1 MTHTIEVSGKV
12 QVVHGANG
20 RRLLVEG
27 QRPSTRT
34 LPVGRVPRIARL
46 LALAIRLE
54 ELVRTDIVR
63 DYAELARLGQ
73 VSPARI
79 SQIVGLNLLAPDIQ
93 EEILFLRPTLRGRD
107 PLREQHV
114 RPITAVLHWRTQR
127 RMWRTLKRHVALA
140 PGPATCVAQTCRDR
154 PS

>member
-1 MTHTIEVSGKV
+1 MTRTIEVGGKV

-27 QRPSTRT
+27 QRPSVNPAT
-34 LPVGRVPRIARL
+34 VGRVPRIARL
-46 LALAIRLE
+46 MALAIRME

-63 DYAELARLGQ
+63 DYAELSRLGQ

-93 EEILFLRPTLRGRD
+93 EEILFFPPTLRGRD
-107 PLREQHV
+107 PLREPHV
-114 RPITAVLHWRTQR
+114 RPITGVLHGPAQR
-127 RMWRTLKRHVALA
+127 QMWRNLQQQVA
-140 PGPATCVAQTCRDR
+140 R
-154 PS
+154 

>member
-20 RRLLVEG
+20 RRLLGER

-54 ELVRTDIVR
+54 ELVRTGIVR

-93 EEILFLRPTLRGRD
+93 EEILFLPPTLRGRD
-107 PLREQHV
+107 PLPESHV
-114 RPITAVLHWRTQR
+114 RSITAVLPWPAQR
-127 RMWRTLKRHVALA
+127 QMWRNLQQQVA
-140 PGPATCVAQTCRDR
+140 R
-154 PS
+154 

>member
-1 MTHTIEVSGKV
+1 MTRTIEVSAKV

-27 QRPSTRT
+27 QRPSVS
-34 LPVGRVPRIARL
+34 PVVNGRVPRIARL
-46 LALAIRLE
+46 MALAIRME

-79 SQIVGLNLLAPDIQ
+79 SQIVGLNSLAPDIQ
-93 EEILFLRPTLRGRD
+93 EEILFLPPTLRGRD
-107 PLREQHV
+107 PLREPHV
-114 RPITAVLHWRTQR
+114 RPITGVLPWPAQR
-127 RMWRTLKRHVALA
+127 RMWRNLQQQVA
-140 PGPATCVAQTCRDR
+140 R
-154 PS
+154 

>member
-1 MTHTIEVSGKV
+1 MTRTIEVGGQV

-27 QRPSTRT
+27 QRPSVS
-34 LPVGRVPRIARL
+34 PVATGRVPRIARL
-46 LALAIRLE
+46 MALAIRME
-54 ELVRTDIVR
+54 ELVRTHIVR

-93 EEILFLRPTLRGRD
+93 EEILFLPPTLRGRD
-107 PLREQHV
+107 PLREPHV
-114 RPITAVLHWRTQR
+114 RPITAVLPWPSQR
-127 RMWRTLKRHVALA
+127 RMWRNLQQQMAR
-140 PGPATCVAQTCRDR
+140 
-154 PS
+154 

>member
-12 QVVHGANG
+12 HMVRVANG
-20 RRLLVEG
+20 RKLLVEG

-34 LPVGRVPRIARL
+34 PPVGRVPRIARL

-63 DYAELARLGQ
+63 DDAELARLGQ

-79 SQIVGLNLLAPDIQ
+79 SQIVGLNVLAPDIQ
-93 EEILFLRPTLRGRD
+93 EEILFLPPTLRGRD

-114 RPITAVLHWRTQR
+114 RPITAVLHWPAQR
-127 RMWRTLKRHVALA
+127 RMWRNLQQQVA
-140 PGPATCVAQTCRDR
+140 R
-154 PS
+154 